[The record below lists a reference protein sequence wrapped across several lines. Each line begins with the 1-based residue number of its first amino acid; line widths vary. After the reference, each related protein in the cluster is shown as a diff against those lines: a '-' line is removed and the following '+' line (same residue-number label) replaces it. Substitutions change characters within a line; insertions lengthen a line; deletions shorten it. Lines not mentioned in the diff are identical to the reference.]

1 MMCMISE
8 GVYRRIIGLVSG
20 AFILVLL
27 FFFFF
32 FSEDVDWWTGAAA
45 YAPHHTPG

>member
-1 MMCMISE
+1 MMYMISE

-20 AFILVLL
+20 AFIL
-27 FFFFF
+27 FFFS